1 MQWNLGDDG
10 MLWMIKENSVHQIG
24 CIHTCQGLELDYVG
38 VIIGADMRLEEGS
51 VITDPTERAKT
62 DYSIRGWITQMQ
74 ANPVETKTKINAIIR
89 NTYRTLMTRG
99 MKGCYI
105 YAVDKE
111 LNEYLKASIN
121 GT

>member
-1 MQWNLGDDG
+1 
-10 MLWMIKENSVHQIG
+10 MLWMIKEKSVHQVG

-38 VIIGADMRLEEGS
+38 VIIGADMRLEEGT

-74 ANPVETKTKINAIIR
+74 ANPLETKAKINTIIR